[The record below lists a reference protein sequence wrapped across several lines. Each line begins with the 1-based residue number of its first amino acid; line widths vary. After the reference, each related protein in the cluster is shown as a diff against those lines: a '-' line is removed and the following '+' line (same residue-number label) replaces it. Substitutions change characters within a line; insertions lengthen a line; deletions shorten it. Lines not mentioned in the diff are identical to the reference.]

1 MLPVA
6 AETAYANTH
15 RVGHLPGLIR
25 EQTRYVRCAR
35 RVGPALLQ
43 FLEVGQQTLWCHT
56 GDGAR
61 G

>member
-1 MLPVA
+1 MLPVP

-15 RVGHLPGLIR
+15 RIGHLPCLAG
-25 EQTRYVRCAR
+25 EQTLYMLRAR

-43 FLEVGQQTLWCHT
+43 FLEVGQQTLWRHT